1 MQETEFKYYSGSS
14 RSCLS
19 PSIKLVSHVESRR
32 VQLIK
37 DLTLALLGNPWLV
50 KDVICV
56 QEQEAMRHGINQL
69 SLSERRRVEK
79 TLKLPMYTVLIE
91 PGCGKLLLSS
101 CPMNL

>member
-19 PSIKLVSHVESRR
+19 PS
-32 VQLIK
+32 
-37 DLTLALLGNPWLV
+37 PV

-69 SLSERRRVEK
+69 SLSERRQVEK

-91 PGCGKLLLSS
+91 PGCGKL
-101 CPMNL
+101 